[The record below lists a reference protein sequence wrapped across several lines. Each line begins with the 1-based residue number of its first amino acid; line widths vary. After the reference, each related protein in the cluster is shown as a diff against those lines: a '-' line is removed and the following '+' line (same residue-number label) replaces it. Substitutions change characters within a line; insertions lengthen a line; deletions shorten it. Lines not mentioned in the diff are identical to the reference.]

1 MLDPVKVE
9 AAEKQI
15 DAFINSRS
23 KAKDKANSEADLWR
37 ISEIKHREQRREE
50 HRLAWYCFHLDQA
63 ERLRR
68 TMTALVEKH
77 EAAAAQLLEESGA
90 ADASR

>member
-1 MLDPVKVE
+1 MLEHVRIE

-37 ISEIKHREQRREE
+37 ISEIKHREKRREE
-50 HRLAWYCFHLDQA
+50 HRLAWYCFHLNQA

-68 TMTALVEKH
+68 TMEALISKH
-77 EAAAAQLLEESGA
+77 EAAAAKLQEESGGGG
-90 ADASR
+90 

>member
-1 MLDPVKVE
+1 MLDPVAVE
-9 AAEKQI
+9 RAEKSL
-15 DAFINSRS
+15 DEFINSRS

-37 ISEIKHREQRREE
+37 ISERAHLEKRRAE
-50 HRLAWYCFHLDQA
+50 HRDQWLDFHLGQA

-77 EAAAAQLLEESGA
+77 EAAAARLLEEAGGGGG
-90 ADASR
+90 R